1 MKRMIMAFAALVMM
15 SSVTMAQK
23 NDTTKAARPNRTE
36 IIKKRTEAVA
46 QRYGLNEE
54 QKAKLL
60 ELNSKYD
67 GRMRMGAPGR
77 GNRQMRPVMREPMR
91 KADVKGD
98 SLAGRPAKADGGKRM
113 KRPVPRR
120 PMANGMQQYNE
131 ELKTIMTEEQYT
143 KYQADMQKRFERQ
156 NTRKDINK
164 KGATKAPKNSDEK

>member
-1 MKRMIMAFAALVMM
+1 MKRMIMAFATLVMM
-15 SSVTMAQK
+15 SSATMAQK

-46 QRYGLNEE
+46 LRYGLNEE

-77 GNRQMRPVMREPMR
+77 GDRRMRPVMREPMR

-98 SLAGRPAKADGGKRM
+98 SVAGKAAKADGGKNM
-113 KRPVPRR
+113 KRPMPRR
-120 PMANGMQQYNE
+120 PMANGMQQYDE
-131 ELKTIMTEEQYT
+131 EMKTIMTEEQYT
-143 KYQADMQKRFERQ
+143 RYKADIQKRFKRQ
-156 NTRKDINK
+156 NARKNIKMEGAIKAQKDSDK
-164 KGATKAPKNSDEK
+164 K